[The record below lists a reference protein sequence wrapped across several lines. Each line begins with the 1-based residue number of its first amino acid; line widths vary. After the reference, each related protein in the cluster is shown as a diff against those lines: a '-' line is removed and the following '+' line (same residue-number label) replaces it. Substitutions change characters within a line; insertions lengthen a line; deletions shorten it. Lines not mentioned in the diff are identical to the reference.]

1 MKTAAHKRQKG
12 SISIIVAVSLVALL
26 GILGLAIDS
35 GLGYM
40 IRARLDAA
48 TDGAVVA
55 AGQAVTRGNNQS
67 EQTTN
72 ATQAANAFFSANYP
86 AGFLGST
93 ATGGTPSVVFDSK
106 GTVTIGMSAQAQ
118 VPVTFMQTLGFKVL
132 NVSASSQVIRKTLDM
147 AFVIDTTGSMATDP
161 TEPPIVRA
169 NAISFLNSF
178 DITNDRVAL
187 MHFAFGTII
196 DTPFKSDSSRGFE
209 RATMTSQI
217 QKYSF
222 SGSTNSSEAFW
233 NARNQLNQLQNP
245 SSLRVIVFFSDGAP
259 NSFASAFTFANQAN
273 PCNNPVG
280 TNKVVGTMA
289 SPDSNGKMTG
299 LWHADQLQTQLNPL
313 CYNSDLAKNS
323 SKFIPSLPAF
333 YNAHNPTDTTFP
345 IITNSPRVVTAA
357 VTYQNVNRASRNLLE
372 AMAADARNNNI
383 YVFTLGLG
391 QPLVQPAGPDNELGQ
406 DVLKCMAN
414 TPDSLPRCYNSKQP
428 VGVYCHAATPADLAP
443 CFSQLASQ
451 ILRISQ

>member
-1 MKTAAHKRQKG
+1 MKTAAHKHQKG

-72 ATQAANAFFSANYP
+72 ATQAANAFFTANYP

-93 ATGGTPSVVFDSK
+93 ATAGTPSVVFDNK
-106 GTVTIGMSAQAQ
+106 GTVTINMSAQAQ

-132 NVSASSQVIRKTLDM
+132 NVGASSQAIRKTLDM

-161 TEPPIVRA
+161 TEPPVVQA
-169 NAISFLNSF
+169 NATSFLNSF

-187 MHFAFGTII
+187 MHFAYGTII
-196 DTPFKSDSSRGFE
+196 DTPFKKDSSRGFD
-209 RATMTSQI
+209 RATMTAQI
-217 QKYSF
+217 QKYNF

-233 NARNQLNQLQNP
+233 NARNQMNQLQNP

-259 NSFASAFTFANQAN
+259 NSFASAFTFAKQAKA
-273 PCNNPVG
+273 CNNLVG
-280 TNKVVGTMA
+280 TIA

-299 LWHADQLQTQLNPL
+299 LWHYDQLQTAFSSP
-313 CYNSDLAKNS
+313 CYDSDLRADS

-414 TPDSLPRCYNSKQP
+414 TPDSLPRCYNPKQP

>member
-1 MKTAAHKRQKG
+1 MKTASHKHQKG

-26 GILGLAIDS
+26 GIVGLAIDS

-72 ATQAANAFFSANYP
+72 ATQAANAFFTANYP

-93 ATGGTPSVVFDSK
+93 ATAGTPSVVFDNK
-106 GTVTIGMSAQAQ
+106 GTVTINMSAQAQ

-132 NVSASSQVIRKTLDM
+132 NVSASSQAIRKTLDM

-161 TEPPIVRA
+161 TEPPVVRA
-169 NAISFLNSF
+169 NAVSFLNSF

-187 MHFAFGTII
+187 MHFAYGTIV
-196 DTPFKSDSSRGFE
+196 DTPFKSDSSRGFD

-233 NARNQLNQLQNP
+233 NARNQMNQLTNP

-259 NSFASAFTFANQAN
+259 NSFASAFANKTTA
-273 PCNNPVG
+273 CNNIVG
-280 TNKVVGTMA
+280 TIA
-289 SPDSNGKMTG
+289 SPDSNGKMSG
-299 LWHADQLQTQLNPL
+299 LWRYDQLQTAFSSP

-323 SKFIPSLPAF
+323 SSFIPSLPAY

-391 QPLVQPAGPDNELGQ
+391 PQLVQPAGADNELGQ

-414 TPDSLPRCYNSKQP
+414 TPDSLPRCYNPAQP
-428 VGVYCHAATPADLAP
+428 VGVYCHAATPADLTP

>member
-1 MKTAAHKRQKG
+1 MKTAAHKHQKG

-72 ATQAANAFFSANYP
+72 ATQAANAFFTANYP

-93 ATGGTPSVVFDSK
+93 ATAGTPSVVFDNK
-106 GTVTIGMSAQAQ
+106 GTVTINMSAQAQ

-132 NVSASSQVIRKTLDM
+132 NVSASSQAIRKTLDM

-161 TEPPIVRA
+161 TEPPVVQA

-187 MHFAFGTII
+187 MHFAYGTII
-196 DTPFKSDSSRGFE
+196 DTPFKTDSSRGFD
-209 RATMTSQI
+209 RATMTAQI
-217 QKYSF
+217 QKYNF

-233 NARNQLNQLQNP
+233 NARNQMNQLTNP

-259 NSFASAFTFANQAN
+259 NSFASAFTNKVKA
-273 PCNNPVG
+273 CNNLVG
-280 TNKVVGTMA
+280 TIA
-289 SPDSNGKMTG
+289 SPDSNGKMNG
-299 LWHADQLQTQLNPL
+299 LWRYDQLQTAFSSP
-313 CYNSDLAKNS
+313 CYDSDLRADS

-391 QPLVQPAGPDNELGQ
+391 QQLVQPAGPDNELGQ

-414 TPDSLPRCYNSKQP
+414 TPDSLPRCYNPKQP

>member
-1 MKTAAHKRQKG
+1 MKTAPRKHQKG
-12 SISIIVAVSLVALL
+12 SISILVAVSLVALL
-26 GILGLAIDS
+26 GIVGLAIDS

-55 AGQAVTRGNNQS
+55 AGQAVTRGNNKS

-72 ATQAANAFFSANYP
+72 ATQAANAFFAANYP

-93 ATGGTPSVVFDSK
+93 ATAGTPSVVFDSK

-132 NVSASSQVIRKTLDM
+132 NVSASSQAIRKTLDM
-147 AFVIDTTGSMATDP
+147 AFVIDTTGSMGTDP
-161 TEPPIVRA
+161 TEPPVVRA

-187 MHFAFGTII
+187 MHFAYGTII
-196 DTPFKSDSSRGFE
+196 DTPFKPDSARGFE

-233 NARNQLNQLQNP
+233 NARNQLNQLTNP

-259 NSFASAFTFANQAN
+259 NSFASAFTFAKKAKA
-273 PCNNPVG
+273 CNNLVG
-280 TNKVVGTMA
+280 TIA
-289 SPDSNGKMTG
+289 SPDSKGKMSG
-299 LWHADQLQTQLNPL
+299 LWRYDQLQTAFSSP
-313 CYNSDLAKNS
+313 CYDSDLEGDS
-323 SKFIPSLPAF
+323 SSFIPSLPAY

-414 TPDSLPRCYNSKQP
+414 TPDSLPRCYNPKQP

>member
-1 MKTAAHKRQKG
+1 MKTAPRKHQKG
-12 SISIIVAVSLVALL
+12 SISILVAVSLVALL
-26 GILGLAIDS
+26 GIIGLAIDS

-72 ATQAANAFFSANYP
+72 ATQAANAFFAANYP

-93 ATGGTPSVVFDSK
+93 ATAGTPSVVFDNK
-106 GTVTIGMSAQAQ
+106 GTVTINMSAQAQ

-132 NVSASSQVIRKTLDM
+132 NVSASSQAIRKTLDM
-147 AFVIDTTGSMATDP
+147 AFVIDTTGSMGTDP
-161 TEPPIVRA
+161 TEPPVVRA
-169 NAISFLNSF
+169 NALSFLNSF

-187 MHFAFGTII
+187 MHFAYGTII
-196 DTPFKSDSSRGFE
+196 DTPFKKDSSRGFD
-209 RATMTSQI
+209 RATMASQI

-233 NARNQLNQLQNP
+233 NARNQMNQLTNP

-259 NSFASAFTFANQAN
+259 NSFASAFANKVKA
-273 PCNNPVG
+273 CNNLVG
-280 TNKVVGTMA
+280 TIA
-289 SPDSNGKMTG
+289 SPDTNGNMSG
-299 LWHADQLQTQLNPL
+299 LWRYDQLQTAFSSP
-313 CYNSDLAKNS
+313 CYNSNLAKNS
-323 SKFIPSLPAF
+323 SSFIPSLPAY

-391 QPLVQPAGPDNELGQ
+391 PQLVQPAGPDNELGQ

-414 TPDSLPRCYNSKQP
+414 TPDSLPRCYNPKQP
-428 VGVYCHAATPADLAP
+428 VGVYCHAATPADLTP